1 MILLAF
7 EVKNLAL
14 PASFTSFVLRL
25 DSIYGLDARTITNTT
40 PPSFWLPCTEP
51 LVGILFFLHFRLS
64 WNWFKRGCIYTF
76 RYLQIYD
83 IHCCINIYIY
93 THAIFCCIKGSNHL
107 RLFTAVS
114 DTMSPLWV
122 SSWGVGLSLP
132 LATCCRVIG
141 FVCGTRDVEDVVRW
155 RCLGN
160 SRCWGWSDRCGADA
174 FCLWPYGWSWKGR
187 IPVDETLRP
196 CHLEN

>member
-1 MILLAF
+1 MALMQGLLRTQRRPVFGCHVRNHLWESYFFCTSGWVETGSNA
-7 EVKNLAL
+7 VAYTRSDTCRYMTYIVAL
-14 PASFTSFVLRL
+14 
-25 DSIYGLDARTITNTT
+25 
-40 PPSFWLPCTEP
+40 
-51 LVGILFFLHFRLS
+51 
-64 WNWFKRGCIYTF
+64 
-76 RYLQIYD
+76 
-83 IHCCINIYIY
+83 IYIY
-93 THAIFCCIKGSNHL
+93 THMPFFCCIKGSNHL